1 MVRLRT
7 EREIN
12 LIAESAQIVGDTL
25 DMLSGK
31 VKPGITLMEL
41 DTLAEKF
48 IRSQDAVPA
57 FKGYMGFPAT
67 LCISVDDEVVH
78 GIPSDKVLNDG
89 QIVGIDCGAV
99 KNGYYGDSARTFAVG
114 NISDE
119 DKNLIDTTQKA
130 LYHGIEKAVPGNYVS
145 DIGHAIQAYV
155 EPKGYSIVRELV
167 GHGIGTNLHEDP
179 QVPNY
184 GDPGMGVELKEGMCL
199 AIEPMINIG
208 DKEVYTLDD
217 GWTVKTKDGYNSAHF
232 EHTIAILK
240 NGPKVLSGSRL
251 NGLRETYNN

>member
-25 DMLSGK
+25 DMLSEK

-114 NISDE
+114 SISDE
-119 DKNLIDTTQKA
+119 DKDLIDTTQKA

-251 NGLRETYNN
+251 NG

>member
-1 MVRLRT
+1 MVRVRT

-12 LIAESAQIVGDTL
+12 FIAESAQIVGDTL
-25 DMLSGK
+25 DMLSEK

-119 DKNLIDTTQKA
+119 DKDLIDTTQKA

-251 NGLRETYNN
+251 NG

>member
-1 MVRLRT
+1 MVRVRT

-12 LIAESAQIVGDTL
+12 FIAESAQIVGDTL

-48 IRSQDAVPA
+48 IRSQDAIPA

-114 NISDE
+114 SISDE
-119 DKNLIDTTQKA
+119 DKDLIDTTQKA

-145 DIGHAIQAYV
+145 DIGHAIQTYV
-155 EPKGYSIVRELV
+155 EPKGYSVVRELV

-208 DKEVYTLDD
+208 GKEVYTLDD

-251 NGLRETYNN
+251 NG

>member
-119 DKNLIDTTQKA
+119 DKDLIDTTQKA

-145 DIGHAIQAYV
+145 DIGHAIQTYV
-155 EPKGYSIVRELV
+155 EPRGYSIVRELV

-208 DKEVYTLDD
+208 GKEVYTLDD

-251 NGLRETYNN
+251 NG